1 VTDQKSAKRRVRAR
15 MAKTGERYTAAR
27 RQLLAKSPTE
37 VPESAGPAAAPEP
50 AAPSAPGPDDA
61 PPAASFRGNRAAG
74 DAALVARTGRPWAEW
89 LALLEAWGPA
99 GRTHRE
105 IARWLNVEHDVDGW
119 WAQELTVRYEM
130 ESGRRRPGERPDGF
144 EVSASKTVGVPI
156 ERLFEAWVDE
166 GTRGQWL
173 RDVAIRVRTATPHRS
188 ARFDVGDGTERL
200 AVNFLAKG
208 DARSA
213 VALQHQRLPDAE
225 TAARVKAAWRAR
237 MTELQRLLEG

>member
-1 VTDQKSAKRRVRAR
+1 MTDQKSAKRRVRAR

-27 RQLLAKSPTE
+27 RQLLAKTSPEPLDPT
-37 VPESAGPAAAPEP
+37 AALEAPPP
-50 AAPSAPGPDDA
+50 AAPNPDEPAPSEA
-61 PPAASFRGNRAAG
+61 FRGNRAAG

-89 LALLEAWGPA
+89 HSLLEAWGPA
-99 GRTHRE
+99 GHSHRE
-105 IARWLNVEHDVDGW
+105 IAQWLHVEHGVDGW

-130 ESGRRRPGERPDGF
+130 ASGRRRPGERPDGF

-166 GTRGQWL
+166 ATRRRWL
-173 RDVAIRVRTATPHRS
+173 RDVTIRVRTATPHRS
-188 ARFDVGDGTERL
+188 ARFDVEDGTERL
-200 AVNFLAKG
+200 ALNFVAKG
-208 DARSA
+208 EARSA

-237 MTELQRLLEG
+237 MTELQQLLEG